1 MNNRNLS
8 LSDFELKRRLGD
20 GSYSDVVLVQQT
32 VDQATALTTEEE
44 DTRSHDDEE
53 TQQQGQEQQETNA
66 SSNYYALKI
75 VDKHHIL
82 KHRAVGQVQLERR
95 LLELM
100 NDEDCTV
107 RLYFTFQDSANLY
120 LGLEPCLYGELYDA
134 IDRLEMEDV
143 VFYAAEIVVMLE
155 VLRRYKVV
163 HRDLK
168 PENLLLGYG
177 GHLKLIDFGSAYCL
191 ATAEDL
197 SDGEGDDT
205 NTSDPLMGTAEY
217 LAVEVLEHTNG
228 AVTHGV
234 DLWSFGCIIY
244 HMCLGKTPFRG
255 ASEFLTFNNILEGD
269 VDYSGF
275 DGLSSLGKEAK
286 DLVERLLRRNPSSR
300 IGFSSLDEI
309 RSHAFFDSID
319 DWNTLYEREETP
331 YFTRVLYPNSTGH
344 DDDDDDHDDDWELRS
359 LMAHAARLS
368 S

>member
-143 VFYAAEIVVMLE
+143 VFYAAEIVVML
-155 VLRRYKVV
+155 
-163 HRDLK
+163 
-168 PENLLLGYG
+168 
-177 GHLKLIDFGSAYCL
+177 
-191 ATAEDL
+191 
-197 SDGEGDDT
+197 
-205 NTSDPLMGTAEY
+205 
-217 LAVEVLEHTNG
+217 
-228 AVTHGV
+228 
-234 DLWSFGCIIY
+234 
-244 HMCLGKTPFRG
+244 
-255 ASEFLTFNNILEGD
+255 
-269 VDYSGF
+269 
-275 DGLSSLGKEAK
+275 
-286 DLVERLLRRNPSSR
+286 
-300 IGFSSLDEI
+300 
-309 RSHAFFDSID
+309 
-319 DWNTLYEREETP
+319 
-331 YFTRVLYPNSTGH
+331 
-344 DDDDDDHDDDWELRS
+344 
-359 LMAHAARLS
+359 
-368 S
+368 